1 MDCYAEA
8 GKCIE
13 KVLAKKGTPK
23 SVVFE
28 LKESKQTKLVYK
40 LVIETLK
47 YKSILESLITKCQI
61 EKKEKWLGKG
71 RCLCIVYEF
80 LIGSGLRN
88 KKYLNTVNKYKS
100 QLTNGFTLLK
110 VKKKAKTA
118 EDLLPDDVK
127 VELPKFA
134 RVNKLLTNKENILLE
149 LKSKG
154 YKLRTFESTS
164 EFITASFSL
173 DKTDVLIDNCLSG
186 LFAFH
191 TSVNLSEL
199 ALTKANKL
207 VLQDRASCL
216 PPFVLRPEVGDIV
229 LDCCA
234 APGNKTH
241 QLAEFV
247 GTKGKVLACEADPK
261 RYKLLSNRMDS
272 LGAGKIVDSKLQN
285 FFEIKVDQ
293 GSWANVNKIM
303 LDPSCSGS
311 GMAHKR

>member
-1 MDCYAEA
+1 MPSRILNMQLSFAS
-8 GKCIE
+8 I
-13 KVLAKKGTPK
+13 
-23 SVVFE
+23 
-28 LKESKQTKLVYK
+28 KL
-40 LVIETLK
+40 
-47 YKSILESLITKCQI
+47 
-61 EKKEKWLGKG
+61 W
-71 RCLCIVYEF
+71 
-80 LIGSGLRN
+80 
-88 KKYLNTVNKYKS
+88 
-100 QLTNGFTLLK
+100 
-110 VKKKAKTA
+110 
-118 EDLLPDDVK
+118 
-127 VELPKFA
+127 
-134 RVNKLLTNKENILLE
+134 
-149 LKSKG
+149 
-154 YKLRTFESTS
+154 S